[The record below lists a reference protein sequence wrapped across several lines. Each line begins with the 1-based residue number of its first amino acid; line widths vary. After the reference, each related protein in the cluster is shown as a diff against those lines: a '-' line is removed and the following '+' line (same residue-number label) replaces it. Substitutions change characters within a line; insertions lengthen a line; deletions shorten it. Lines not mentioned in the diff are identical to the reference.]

1 MTLPAGRQRVPRDR
15 LGVWNLGWHGRGWG
29 EQIILWNGVVGV

>member
-1 MTLPAGRQRVPRDR
+1 MPRDR